1 MDCSPALRVLM
12 VSDFFFPNCGGVESH
27 IYQLSQCLLARG
39 HKVVV
44 LTHTYGELSGE
55 RCLTN
60 GLKVLGRG
68 TEGQGREQTA
78 CAALQR
84 GRTAPA
90 VLKRRRWWLAW
101 VVAQSTRQRPFRA
114 AKAYDR
120 LLRPSHVC
128 VDLLAGV
135 LCAPPGR
142 VPQRDAAHHLW
153 RVWACP
159 GGVGT

>member
-1 MDCSPALRVLM
+1 MDCSPDLRVLM

-44 LTHTYGELSGE
+44 LTHAYGELSGE
-55 RCLTN
+55 RYLTN
-60 GLKVLGRG
+60 GLKVPGQG
-68 TEGQGREQTA
+68 TEGQGRGQTA

-90 VLKRRRWWLAW
+90 LLNRRRWWLAW
-101 VVAQSTRQRPFRA
+101 VMAQSTRQRPFRA

-120 LLRPSHVC
+120 LFGTSYACYCARRCTMRPAWPCS
-128 VDLLAGV
+128 
-135 LCAPPGR
+135 
-142 VPQRDAAHHLW
+142 AA
-153 RVWACP
+153 
-159 GGVGT
+159 